1 MNRLL
6 SGPIPVVALSV
17 LLVAAI
23 LMLSAAAQHSELF
36 GEYFSVLLAVN
47 ALGILALLVLIVANV
62 YRLVR
67 QLRAQTLGSRLT
79 LRVLV
84 MVILLV
90 LTPISIVYYL
100 SVEFINK
107 GIDSWF
113 DDQIEQALDDALM
126 LGRTS
131 LETIKKDN
139 IIKVKELALT
149 LSDAQYADVDLVREV
164 DELRE
169 QEGFGEMTLF
179 SQTGRIIASSSAEPD
194 RLIPD
199 PPGEPALLELRKGNV
214 YANIEPAG
222 DEGLILRVV
231 VPVVPRDVSQPLRI
245 LQVLQPLPLRYT
257 KLGESVQSAFA
268 EYEKLVYL
276 RDPLKFSLVLT
287 LSLVTLLTLLIAV
300 WVAFYVSRRLTAPL
314 AALAD
319 GTRAVAAGDY
329 RKQLPVMSNDE
340 LGVLVES
347 FSEMTR
353 QIHRAQG
360 AVRRS
365 QREAEEQRTYLETV
379 LAHLSSGVLSFD
391 SRHRLQPLN
400 SSAGQILR
408 ADLGAYQGGPLQQ
421 LTAAEPRLEPLC
433 NALEDAMAQG
443 ASEWQ
448 CEVALH
454 GPRGRQVLLCRG
466 SRLPVRGSNRGGYV
480 VVFDDITALIQGQ
493 RDAAWAEVARR
504 LAHEIKNPLTPI
516 QLSAERIRHK
526 YLAKLDGRERET
538 LDRATRTIAEQ
549 VETMKTMVN
558 AFSSYAQPKQM
569 QPESLDLN
577 VLVQDVVEL
586 HKDSPLSVRLELART
601 LPMISADR
609 GRLRQVLNN
618 LMINARDALRN
629 VAEPELEISTS
640 EVHEG
645 GARYVE
651 LRVQDNGPGF
661 PAELM
666 DRIFEPYVTTKEKGN
681 GLGLAIV
688 KRIVEEHG
696 GALWAENPQRGG
708 ARITLRLP
716 FDEAAAAADEGRSN
730 KGRKL
735 RAVGEKSA

>member
-6 SGPIPVVALSV
+6 SGPIPLVALSV

-47 ALGILALLVLIVANV
+47 ALGILALLVLIFANV

-67 QLRAQTLGSRLT
+67 QLRAKTLGSRLT

-199 PPGEPALLELRKGNV
+199 SPGEPALLELRKGNV

-347 FSEMTR
+347 FNEMTR
-353 QIHRAQG
+353 QINRAQA

-365 QREAEEQRTYLETV
+365 QREAEEQRAYLETV

-408 ADLGAYQGGPLQQ
+408 ADLGAYQGGSLQQ

-433 NALEDAMAQG
+433 NALDDAMAQG

-526 YLAKLDGRERET
+526 YLAKLEGRERET

-577 VLVQDVVEL
+577 ALVQDVVEL
-586 HKDSPLSVRLELART
+586 HKDSPVSVRLELARK
-601 LPMISADR
+601 LPIISADR
-609 GRLRQVLNN
+609 GRMRQVLNN
-618 LMINARDALRN
+618 LVINSRDALRN
-629 VAEPELEISTS
+629 VADPKLEISTR
-640 EVHEG
+640 EAHEG
-645 GARYVE
+645 GARYIE

-716 FDEAAAAADEGRSN
+716 FDEAAAAAEGTRAH